1 MRIRYISLVVVLL
14 TLSLVLT
21 ASAGTTGNL
30 DSPGP
35 LDPDGLYSGSK
46 QATANDSDPGAS
58 NIKNGVGLFGVIGTY
73 PAPVEKTGQTGC
85 WDADGNPIDCG
96 GTGQDGEYQKGV
108 AWPNPRFTDNGN
120 GTVTDNLT
128 GLVWLKDANCTP
140 VFGQKNWATA
150 LSDANNL
157 AAGYCGLTDGSS
169 PGDWRLPNVRELS
182 SLTDFS
188 QYGPALPGGHPFTG
202 VQSSFYWSSTT
213 VAAQTH
219 WDYAWGV
226 DMSHGEVYGHPK
238 DDAYYV
244 WPVRG
249 GWDNLFGVIGTYPAP
264 VEKTGQT
271 GCWDAGGNPIDCG
284 GTGQDGEYQKG
295 VAWPNPRFTDNGN
308 GTVTDNLTGL
318 LWLKNVNSN
327 CFGQKKSWATALSDA
342 NNLEAGY
349 CGLADGSRPGD
360 WRLPNVKELESLA
373 DFSQYDPAL
382 PGGHPFTGVQS
393 GEEDYYWSSTT
404 FATDTASAWYVGMYH
419 GNVLQ
424 REGIKTGAYYVWP
437 VRGYCVGYYM
447 FLPVILKNNNP

>member
-21 ASAGTTGNL
+21 ASAGTTENL

-58 NIKNGVGLFGVIGTY
+58 NIKNGVGLFVVIGTY
-73 PAPVEKTGQTGC
+73 PAPVEKTGQITKY
-85 WDADGNPIDCG
+85 ADGD
-96 GTGQDGEYQKGV
+96 DGDLQKGV
-108 AWPNPRFTDNGN
+108 AWPNPRFTDNGD

-128 GLVWLKDANCTP
+128 GLLWLKDANCTAFF
-140 VFGQKNWATA
+140 FGDSTGQNRRSWSNALTA
-150 LSDANNL
+150 VNSLE
-157 AAGYCGLTDGSS
+157 AGYCGLTDGSS
-169 PGDWRLPNVRELS
+169 VGYWRLPNVKELE
-182 SLTDFS
+182 SLIH
-188 QYGPALPGGHPFTG
+188 YGVDDPALPNTSGTGKWINEDPFTD
-202 VQSSFYWSSTT
+202 VQSDRYWSSTT
-213 VAAQTH
+213 AENAPWWTFC
-219 WDYAWGV
+219 A
-226 DMSHGEVYGHPK
+226 DMYDGEVYGGVK
-238 DDAYYV
+238 NNAYCYV

-249 GWDNLFGVIGTYPAP
+249 GGGNLGIASTYPAP

-295 VAWPNPRFTDNGN
+295 VAWPNPRFTDNDN

-318 LWLKNVNSN
+318 LWLKNVNNS

-349 CGLADGSRPGD
+349 CGLADGSSAGD
-360 WRLPNVKELESLA
+360 WRLPNVKELESLP
-373 DFSQYDPAL
+373 DFSQYGPAL
-382 PGGHPFTGVQS
+382 PSGHPFSGVQS

-404 FATDTASAWYVGMYH
+404 VESGVAWSLRMYYGDITDT
-419 GNVLQ
+419 
-424 REGIKTGAYYVWP
+424 IKTNAYYVWP
-437 VRGYCVGYYM
+437 VREYYYV
-447 FLPVILKNNNP
+447 FLPVILKNSDP